1 MNSLPRCLAALSAA
15 LCLLLS
21 VPAHADLKVV
31 ASLPDLAALAKEV
44 GGEHVRVTS
53 LALSTQDPH
62 FVDAKPNLA
71 LELNR
76 ADMLIAIGL
85 ELEVGWLPTLQNG
98 ARNPRILINSPGF
111 LDVSQFVHK
120 LEVPTTPTDRS
131 NGDVHPGGNPH
142 FLYDPRSGLAVAKGI
157 ADRMIALDAKNA
169 DAYRA
174 NLAKFTDD
182 MQKSM
187 ATWQKRLAG
196 LKGQPVIAYHRTT
209 AYLSDW
215 LGFDVFAYLE
225 PKPGIPPTPA
235 HVVEVLGQARQRK
248 ARMLLQEEYYPATT
262 SKLVSQKIPT
272 PLVILPGGTNFRAGE
287 TYLHHIEDVV
297 TRLENGLNGKGT

>member
-1 MNSLPRCLAALSAA
+1 MKPTRLLTALCAA

-21 VPAHADLKVV
+21 SSARADLKVV
-31 ASLPDLAALAKEV
+31 ASLPDLAAIAQAV

-71 LELNR
+71 LELSR
-76 ADMLIAIGL
+76 ADLLVAIGL

-98 ARNPRILINSPGF
+98 ARNPRILSNSPGF

-120 LEVPTTPTDRS
+120 LEVPATPMDRS

-142 FLYDPRSGLAVAKGI
+142 FLYDPRAGLAVAKGI
-157 ADRMIALDAKNA
+157 TERMVALDGKNA
-169 DAYRA
+169 EAYRA
-174 NLAKFTDD
+174 NLAKFTDAL
-182 MQKSM
+182 QKSM
-187 ATWQKRLAG
+187 STWQQRLAG
-196 LKGQPVIAYHRTT
+196 LKGQPVVAYHRTT

-215 LGFDVFAYLE
+215 LGLDVFAYLE

-235 HVVEVLGQARQRK
+235 HVVEVLNQARQRK
-248 ARMLLQEEYYPATT
+248 ARLLLQEEYYPSTT

-272 PLVILPGGTNFRAGE
+272 PLVILPGGTNFRGGE
-287 TYLHHIEDVV
+287 TYVHHIEDVV
-297 TRLENGLNGKGT
+297 TRLENGLQGKGT

>member
-1 MNSLPRCLAALSAA
+1 MNPLRSLAALSAA
-15 LCLLLS
+15 LCVLLS
-21 VPAHADLKVV
+21 LPARADLRVV
-31 ASLPDLAALAKEV
+31 ATLPDLAALAKAV
-44 GGEHVRVTS
+44 GGDHVQVTA

-76 ADMLIAIGL
+76 ADMLLAIGL

-98 ARNPRILINSPGF
+98 ARNPRILINGAGY
-111 LDVSQFVHK
+111 LDVSQFVQK
-120 LEVPTTPTDRS
+120 LEVPAVPMDRS

-142 FLYDPRSGLAVAKGI
+142 FLYDPRAGLAVAKGI
-157 ADRMIALDAKNA
+157 AERMITLDAKNA

-174 NLAKFTDD
+174 NLARFTDE
-182 MQKSM
+182 MQKAM
-187 ATWQKRLAG
+187 GGWQKRLEG

-209 AYLSDW
+209 AYLSNW
-215 LGFDVFAYLE
+215 LGFEVFAYLE

-235 HVVEVLGQARQRK
+235 HVVEVLAQGRQRK
-248 ARMLLQEEYYPATT
+248 ARLLLQEEYYPSTT

-272 PLVILPGGTNFRAGE
+272 PLVLMPGGTNFRAGE
-287 TYLHHIEDVV
+287 TYLQHIEDVV
-297 TRLENGLNGKGT
+297 KRLEKGLQGKGT